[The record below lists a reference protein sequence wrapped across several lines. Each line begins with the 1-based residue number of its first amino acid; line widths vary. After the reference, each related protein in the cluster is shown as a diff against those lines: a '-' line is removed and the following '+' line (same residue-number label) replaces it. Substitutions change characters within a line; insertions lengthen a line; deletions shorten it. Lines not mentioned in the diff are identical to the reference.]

1 MFKYFPLGDTAF
13 IIKAGNDISPETHKK
28 IRDFLIAI
36 NKEKIEGI
44 VELIP
49 AYNEIQVC
57 YNPKK
62 LSYTKLLDKLKD
74 LENKAT
80 NSISATTKLIYIPV
94 CYEKDFAIDISEV
107 AETNNITEQEV
118 IKTHTDS
125 EYLVY
130 MLGFTPGF
138 CYLGGMN
145 KKIATPRKENPRNKI
160 EAGAVGIAGN
170 QTGIYPIDSP
180 GGWQI
185 IGKTP
190 LKIFDPERNPEFLIE
205 AGNSLKFYSITK
217 IEFDEIEVLVSENRY
232 ELKTE
237 IKNG

>member
-1 MFKYFPLGDTAF
+1 MYKYFPLGDSAF
-13 IIKAGNDISPETHKK
+13 IIKAGNDISPEIHKK
-28 IRDFLIAI
+28 IRNFAHVIEIERIDGLI
-36 NKEKIEGI
+36 
-44 VELIP
+44 ELIP

-57 YNPKK
+57 YDPNEIF
-62 LSYTKLLDKLKD
+62 YTDLLDKLKD
-74 LENKAT
+74 LEKKAAKSKKT
-80 NSISATTKLIYIPV
+80 KTKLIYIPV
-94 CYEKDFAIDISEV
+94 CYEKEFSIDITDV
-107 AETNNITEQEV
+107 AKVNKITEQEV
-118 IKTHTDS
+118 INIHTNS

-138 CYLGGMN
+138 CYLGGMSEQ
-145 KKIATPRKENPRNKI
+145 ISTPRKKNPRNKI
-160 EAGAVGIAGN
+160 EAGSVGIAGN

-190 LKIFDPERNPEFLIE
+190 LRLFDPERNPEFLIE
-205 AGNSLKFYSITK
+205 SGNYLKFYPITK
-217 IEFDEIEVLVSENRY
+217 SKFDEIEAMVSEKKY